1 MLEIILRGFFQK
13 IYKESFSTYF
23 MPKKDLK
30 RVKANTVT
38 VKGTI
43 TTNQKDAISK
53 LIGILGSN
61 EQDVVGKIIT
71 LWLYNEGFLKNIKEG
86 RSKIK

>member
-1 MLEIILRGFFQK
+1 
-13 IYKESFSTYF
+13 

-30 RVKANTVT
+30 KTKSETNV
-38 VKGTI
+38 VKGTV
-43 TTNQKDAISK
+43 TKNQKEAIGS

-71 LWLYNEGFLKNIKEG
+71 LWLYNEGFLKNLNKG
-86 RSKIK
+86 GNK

>member
-1 MLEIILRGFFQK
+1 
-13 IYKESFSTYF
+13 

-30 RVKANTVT
+30 RTKSETAV

-43 TTNQKDAISK
+43 TSNQQEAIRK
-53 LIGILGSN
+53 LVGILGSN

-71 LWLYNEGFLKNIKEG
+71 LWLYNEGFLKSINSGGNKGE
-86 RSKIK
+86 K